1 MRALVRLFLMIS
13 PFFLFSCEESGGST
27 PDLGFGFQ
35 PLEVGLFWEYEVEQ
49 TITFGEGDSETERFF
64 LRDRV
69 DYFYTNV
76 QNETVYVVKRERSL
90 DRRFWIGLGNYAIQ
104 YRGNRLLRTEDNQTL
119 IALIFPPSKGRAWD
133 AMAFSSTEPDMFEIE
148 EVGIG
153 RVGAFSFPSTV
164 RVKQEQDDDL
174 ITFRDN
180 RYEVYAR
187 GVGLIEQ
194 YYEVLTYC
202 SRNDCL
208 GRQIVDSGRKTHLKL
223 LDYGRR

>member
-1 MRALVRLFLMIS
+1 MRALVRLFLIIF
-13 PFFLFSCEESGGST
+13 PFMLFSCEESGESN

-35 PLEVGLFWEYEVEQ
+35 PLEVGLFWEYEVDQ
-49 TITFGEGDSETERFF
+49 IITFGEDDSETEKFF
-64 LRDRV
+64 LRERV
-69 DYFYTNV
+69 EYFYTNA
-76 QNETVYVVKRERSL
+76 QNEIVYVVKRERSS
-90 DRRFWIGLGNYAIQ
+90 DRRFWIGLGNYAMQ
-104 YRGNRLLRTEDNQTL
+104 YRGNRLLRMEENQTV
-119 IALIFPPSKGRAWD
+119 IALIFPPTKGRTWD
-133 AMAFSSTEPDMFEIE
+133 AMGFNASEPDFFEIE
-148 EVGIG
+148 DVGIG
-153 RVGAFSFPSTV
+153 SVGAFSFPSTV

-202 SRNDCL
+202 SRVDCL
-208 GRQIVDSGRKTHLKL
+208 GQQLVDSGRRTHLKL